1 MKNKKIV
8 SLLLV
13 LLVAVLVLGAMPV
26 SAAEPFQTYTYS
38 SDGFALYS
46 PAAYSTPRTFDYRDI
61 FAGYTGA
68 VIDFDKPTDITTDD
82 AGNIYL
88 ADSGN
93 NRIVVMSG
101 EDYKVKT
108 IIQNFDNNGYADSF
122 NECRGVFVDDEYVYV
137 CDTNNERIVMFDRYG
152 NFTSSARVIGKPSG
166 TLFGATTQYN
176 PVAVAVD
183 QYERIFV
190 ISYTTYEGVI
200 VMTSDGIF
208 TGYIGAQKGDYSAM
222 EILLR
227 RFQSA
232 EQRENSKQ
240 NTSTEFN
247 NISIDSDGFVYVT
260 TNTIDE
266 NKQQA
271 AIESKEA
278 DYAPVKKLNS
288 AGAEIMKR
296 NGFFAP
302 GGEVEVQS
310 GLGVQKDSDEITGAS
325 SIVDVAIGDE
335 GTWTIADAKRS
346 KVFTYDQN
354 GILLFAFGDKG
365 IQRGNIQTISAITYQ
380 GNNLI
385 ILDKDA
391 KSFTV
396 FTRTVYGDLLI
407 DALRCENDRRYEESV
422 DAWLSVLQYNNN
434 FDSAYIGVGRAYYRQ
449 GDATFVSP
457 DGQTYYKQS
466 SVAVYGG
473 ADGKEIVAYTVDGTP
488 EGEVIDVNND
498 YDKTGYDLAMDYLS
512 AAYDDQNWS
521 NAYKEVRK
529 EWISKFIL
537 LILIV
542 AVVLVVLLA
551 KFLKFAGNYNA
562 KVALLG
568 VQRKTF
574 RQELMYVFHLVFHP
588 FDGFWDLKHEK
599 RGSVRASL
607 VILAV
612 VILSFYYQSIGTGYV
627 MNPEGTYS
635 TIVAQFLS
643 VMLPFI
649 LWVISNWCLTTLFE
663 GEGSFKDI
671 FIATSYALAPLP
683 LFLIVSTIMSNFVTL
698 EESAIA
704 SMLVVIAF
712 VWAGLLIFFGT
723 MVTHDYSFTKNLLMC
738 LATIVGMAVIMFVG
752 FLFSSL
758 IGKMVSFVSSIISE
772 ISYR

>member
-1 MKNKKIV
+1 MKNKKIF
-8 SLLLV
+8 SLLLCV
-13 LLVAVLVLGAMPV
+13 LAVVMVLGCF
-26 SAAEPFQTYTYS
+26 SGYAAEPYQTYTYS
-38 SDGFALYS
+38 ADGFALYS
-46 PAAYSTPRTFDYRDI
+46 PAAYSSPTTYS
-61 FAGYTGA
+61 YTDVFTNLTTA
-68 VIDFDKPTDITTDD
+68 KNFDKPTDIFADD
-82 AGNIYL
+82 AGNVYL

-93 NRIVVMSG
+93 NRIVIMSG
-101 EDYKVKT
+101 EDYKVKSV
-108 IIQNFDNNGYADSF
+108 IENFKNNGYDDSF
-122 NECRGVFVDDEYVYV
+122 NECRGVFVDKNYVYV
-137 CDTNNERIVMFDRYG
+137 CDTNNERIVVFDRFG
-152 NFTSSARVIGKPSG
+152 DFTKCDRVIGKPTG

-190 ISYTTYEGVI
+190 VSYTTYEGVI
-200 VMTSDGIF
+200 VMTRDGVF
-208 TGYIGAQKGDYSAM
+208 TGYIGAQKGNYNAI
-222 EILLR
+222 EIILR

-232 EQRENSKQ
+232 EQREASKK

-247 NISIDSDGFVYVT
+247 NISIDSDGFIYVT
-260 TNTIDE
+260 TDTIETD
-266 NKQQA
+266 KQQA

-302 GGEVEVQS
+302 GGEVDVLTRTTDPS
-310 GLGVQKDSDEITGAS
+310 KANNIGAS
-325 SIVDVAIGDE
+325 KIIDVAIGDE
-335 GTWTIADAKRS
+335 GTWTIADQKRS

-354 GILLFAFGDKG
+354 GVLLFAFGDMG
-365 IQRGNIQTISAITYQ
+365 IQEGNIQSIAGITYQ
-380 GNNLI
+380 GDRLI

-391 KSFTV
+391 KNFTV
-396 FTRTVYGDLLI
+396 FKRTDYGTLLLN
-407 DALRCENDRRYEESV
+407 ALHCENQRQYEESV

-449 GDATFVSP
+449 GDATFVSA
-457 DGQTYYKQS
+457 DGQIYYKQS

-473 ADGKEIVAYTVDGTP
+473 ENGKEVVGYAVDGEP
-488 EGEVIDVNND
+488 LAVNEEYN
-498 YDKTGYDLAMDYLS
+498 KSGYDLAMEYLS
-512 AAYDDQNWS
+512 AAYDAENWS

-529 EWISKFIL
+529 EWIAKFVP

-542 AVVLVVLLA
+542 VVALVVLLS
-551 KFLKFAGNYNA
+551 KFLKFAGKYNA

-568 VQRKTF
+568 VERKTL

-607 VILAV
+607 IILGV

-627 MNPEGTYS
+627 MNPEGEYS
-635 TIVAQFLS
+635 TIVTQLLS
-643 VMLPFI
+643 VGLPFI
-649 LWVISNWCLTTLFE
+649 LWIISNWCLTTLFE

-704 SMLVVIAF
+704 SMLVTLAF
-712 VWAGLLIFFGT
+712 VWAGMLIFFGT
-723 MVTHDYSFTKNLLMC
+723 MVTHDYSFGKNLLMC
-738 LATIVGMAVIMFVG
+738 VATIVGMAIIMFVG

-758 IGKMVSFVSSIISE
+758 IGKMVSFVSSIIME